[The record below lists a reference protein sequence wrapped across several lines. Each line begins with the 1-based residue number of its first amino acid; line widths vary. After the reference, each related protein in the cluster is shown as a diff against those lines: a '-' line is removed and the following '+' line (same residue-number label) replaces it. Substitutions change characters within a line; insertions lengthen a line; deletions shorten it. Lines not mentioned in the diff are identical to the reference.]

1 VRFPPLR
8 RPPSITSRPYSSRRL
23 AYAAL
28 LVALG
33 LTGAYAE
40 SIPNLEA
47 LSVVAF
53 CSGVLLGFRDGALV
67 GGTTML
73 LFTLLNPYG
82 PAPPLVMAAQ
92 VLGMSIAG
100 VSGAAFARVGGPQWP
115 ASRRAVTLAWVAIV
129 VTALYDLLTNLAT
142 GLVFGQMRI
151 VLLAGIPFSLWHIAW
166 NVALFAVLGT
176 PLTGVLARYAER
188 LEA

>member
-1 VRFPPLR
+1 MRELEAYH
-8 RPPSITSRPYSSRRL
+8 SAPYSSRRL

-40 SIPNLEA
+40 SIPNLES
-47 LSVVAF
+47 LSLVAF
-53 CSGVLLGFRDGALV
+53 CAGVLLGARDGALV
-67 GGTTML
+67 GALSML

-92 VLGMSIAG
+92 VLGMALAG
-100 VSGAAFARVGGPQWP
+100 ISGALFARIGGPGWSPWQ
-115 ASRRAVTLAWVAIV
+115 RAWVLAMVAVI
-129 VTALYDLLTNLAT
+129 VTAVYDLATNVAT
-142 GLVFGQMRI
+142 GLVFGQMRV
-151 VLLAGIPFSLWHIAW
+151 VLLAGIPFSLWHIGF
-166 NVALFAVLGT
+166 NVALFAILGT
-176 PLTGVLARYAER
+176 PLAAVLARYAER